1 MQIYKKY
8 FTIPNTPIFISPLK
22 KKTIMKTEQF
32 DNYIKI
38 TADDGCVITS
48 YKEGDDILA
57 YSSCK
62 IMYAPKT
69 AFLGDL
75 RDINDEMDAKYNEEK
90 IIKGREVY
98 GV

>member
-1 MQIYKKY
+1 
-8 FTIPNTPIFISPLK
+8 
-22 KKTIMKTEQF
+22 MKIEQF

-38 TADDGCVITS
+38 TADEGYVITN

-57 YSSCK
+57 YSSCR

-75 RDINDEMDAKYNEEK
+75 RDITDEMDAKYNEDR
-90 IIKGREVY
+90 IIKEREVY
-98 GV
+98 GVKY

>member
-1 MQIYKKY
+1 MVNKGVKK
-8 FTIPNTPIFISPLK
+8 TPLLIFYISM

-48 YKEGDDILA
+48 YKEGDDILT
-57 YSSCK
+57 YSSCR

-90 IIKGREVY
+90 TIKEKEVY
-98 GV
+98 GVKY

>member
-1 MQIYKKY
+1 MVNKGVKK
-8 FTIPNTPIFISPLK
+8 TPLLIFYISIK
-22 KKTIMKTEQF
+22 NKTIMKTGQF

-48 YKEGDDILA
+48 YKEGDDILT
-57 YSSCK
+57 YTSCR

-90 IIKGREVY
+90 IIKEKEVY

>member
-1 MQIYKKY
+1 
-8 FTIPNTPIFISPLK
+8 
-22 KKTIMKTEQF
+22 MKIEQF

-38 TADDGCVITS
+38 TADEGYFITN
-48 YKEGDDILA
+48 YKEGDDILT
-57 YSSCK
+57 YSSCRV
-62 IMYAPKT
+62 MYAPKT

-90 IIKGREVY
+90 IIKEREVY

>member
-1 MQIYKKY
+1 M
-8 FTIPNTPIFISPLK
+8 

-48 YKEGDDILA
+48 YKEGDDILT
-57 YSSCK
+57 YSSCR

-75 RDINDEMDAKYNEEK
+75 RDISVEMDAKYNEEK
-90 IIKGREVY
+90 IIKEREVY

>member
-1 MQIYKKY
+1 MKK
-8 FTIPNTPIFISPLK
+8 
-22 KKTIMKTEQF
+22 EQF

-38 TADDGCVITS
+38 TADEGYVITS

-57 YSSCK
+57 YTSCK

-75 RDINDEMDAKYNEEK
+75 RDISVEMDAKYNEERK
-90 IIKGREVY
+90 IKEREVY

>member
-1 MQIYKKY
+1 
-8 FTIPNTPIFISPLK
+8 
-22 KKTIMKTEQF
+22 MKTEQF

-38 TADDGCVITS
+38 TADEGYVITS
-48 YKEGDDILA
+48 FKEGDDILT
-57 YSSCK
+57 YTSCK

-75 RDINDEMDAKYNEEK
+75 RDITDEMDAKYNEEK
-90 IIKGREVY
+90 IIKEREVY

>member
-1 MQIYKKY
+1 M
-8 FTIPNTPIFISPLK
+8 

-38 TADDGCVITS
+38 TTDEGYVITNF
-48 YKEGDDILA
+48 KEGDDILT
-57 YSSCK
+57 YSSCRV
-62 IMYAPKT
+62 MYAPKT

-75 RDINDEMDAKYNEEK
+75 RDITDEMDAKYNEER
-90 IIKGREVY
+90 IIKEREVY

>member
-1 MQIYKKY
+1 
-8 FTIPNTPIFISPLK
+8 
-22 KKTIMKTEQF
+22 MKTEQF

-48 YKEGDDILA
+48 YKEGDDILT
-57 YSSCK
+57 YSSCR
-62 IMYAPKT
+62 IMDAPKT

-75 RDINDEMDAKYNEEK
+75 RDITDEMDAKYNEEK
-90 IIKGREVY
+90 LIKEIEVY

>member
-1 MQIYKKY
+1 
-8 FTIPNTPIFISPLK
+8 
-22 KKTIMKTEQF
+22 MKTEQF

-38 TADDGCVITS
+38 TADEGYFITN
-48 YKEGDDILA
+48 YKEGDDILT
-57 YSSCK
+57 YTSCR

-75 RDINDEMDAKYNEEK
+75 RDISVEMDAKYNEEK
-90 IIKGREVY
+90 TIKEREVY

>member
-1 MQIYKKY
+1 
-8 FTIPNTPIFISPLK
+8 
-22 KKTIMKTEQF
+22 MKTEQF

-38 TADDGCVITS
+38 TADDGCAITN
-48 YKEGDDILA
+48 YKEGDDILT
-57 YSSCK
+57 YSSCR

-75 RDINDEMDAKYNEEK
+75 RDITDEMDAKYNEEK
-90 IIKGREVY
+90 TSKEREVY

>member
-1 MQIYKKY
+1 MVNKGVKK
-8 FTIPNTPIFISPLK
+8 TPLLIFYISM

-38 TADDGCVITS
+38 TADEGCAITN
-48 YKEGDDILA
+48 YKEGDDILT
-57 YSSCK
+57 YSSCRV
-62 IMYAPKT
+62 MYAPKT

-75 RDINDEMDAKYNEEK
+75 RDITDEMDAKYNEER
-90 IIKGREVY
+90 IIKEKEVY